1 MRKIMV
7 ANPKGG
13 CGKSTLSIH
22 IASWFARHDEIVY
35 LGDLDRQQSSRHW
48 LEARPSHLPTIQHW
62 EVCADDFQLP
72 PKHCNFSILDTPAG
86 LHGKRLKEA
95 LNVADKVVV
104 PVSSSRFDMLAT
116 REFFEEL
123 AATKAVRK
131 ERVDIGIV
139 GMRVDVRT
147 HAYAQLLEF
156 LQEFDLPVVT
166 CIPQSQR
173 YLQAA
178 DTGVTLFDSNSYPTA
193 VDIQWRPL
201 MNWLVSRHGPL

>member
-13 CGKSTLSIH
+13 CGKSTLSVH

-48 LEARPSHLPTIQHW
+48 LEARPDNLSPILHW
-62 EVCADDFQLP
+62 DISGDDFHLP
-72 PKHCNFSILDTPAG
+72 PKHCNFAILDTPAG
-86 LHGKRLKEA
+86 LHGKRLKDA
-95 LNVADKVVV
+95 LNIVDKVVV
-104 PVSSSRFDMLAT
+104 PVSASRFDMLAT

-123 AATKAVRK
+123 SATKAVRK

-139 GMRVDVRT
+139 GMRIDVRT

-156 LQEFDLPVVT
+156 LKEFHLPMVT
-166 CIPQSQR
+166 CIAQSQR

-178 DTGVTLFDSNSYPTA
+178 DTGVTLFDSGASTA
-193 VDIQWRPL
+193 IDIQWRPL
-201 MNWLVSRHGPL
+201 LNWLVSRH

>member
-13 CGKSTLSIH
+13 CGKSTLSVH

-48 LEARPSHLPTIQHW
+48 LEARPDHLAPIRHW
-62 EVCADDFQLP
+62 EVSAEDLDLP
-72 PKHCNFSILDTPAG
+72 PKHCNFAILDTPAG

-95 LNVADKVVV
+95 LNIVDKVVV

-123 AATKAVRK
+123 ATTKAVRK
-131 ERVDIGIV
+131 ERVDIGVV
-139 GMRVDVRT
+139 GMRVDIRT
-147 HAYAQLLEF
+147 QAYTQLLEF
-156 LQEFDLPVVT
+156 LEAFDLPVVT
-166 CIPQSQR
+166 CIAQSQR

-178 DTGVTLFDSNSYPTA
+178 DTGVTLFDNAANSAA
-193 VDIQWRPL
+193 VDSQWRPL
-201 MNWLVSRHGPL
+201 LNWLLRRQ

>member
-22 IASWFARHDEIVY
+22 IASWFAQHDEIVY

-48 LEARPSHLPTIQHW
+48 LEARPGNLATIKHW
-62 EVCADDFQLP
+62 EISADEFRLP
-72 PKHCNFSILDTPAG
+72 PKHCNFAILDTPAG

-95 LNVADKVVV
+95 LNAVDKVLV

-147 HAYAQLLEF
+147 HAYAQLQEF
-156 LQEFDLPVVT
+156 LEEFDLPVVT
-166 CIPQSQR
+166 CIAQSQR

-178 DTGVTLFDSNSYPTA
+178 DTGVTLFDNDASSVA

-201 MNWLVSRHGPL
+201 LNWLVSRH

>member
-22 IASWFARHDEIVY
+22 IASWFAQHDEIVY

-48 LEARPSHLPTIQHW
+48 LEARPGKLAPIRHW
-62 EVCADDFQLP
+62 EISDDDFQMP
-72 PKHCNFSILDTPAG
+72 PKNCNFAILDTPAG

-95 LNVADKVVV
+95 LNAADKVVV

-139 GMRVDVRT
+139 GMRVDIRT

-166 CIPQSQR
+166 CIAQSQR
-173 YLQAA
+173 YLQAV
-178 DTGVTLFDSNSYPTA
+178 DTGVTLFDNDANSVA

-201 MNWLVSRHGPL
+201 LNWLVSRH

>member
-13 CGKSTLSIH
+13 CGKSTLSVH

-48 LEARPSHLPTIQHW
+48 LEARPANLATIKHW
-62 EVCADDFQLP
+62 DVSGDEFKLP
-72 PKHCNFSILDTPAG
+72 PKHCNVAIFDTPAG
-86 LHGKRLKEA
+86 LHGKRLKEV
-95 LNVADKVVV
+95 LNEVDKVVV

-131 ERVDIGIV
+131 ERVDIGVV
-139 GMRVDVRT
+139 GMRVDIRT

-156 LQEFDLPVVT
+156 LREFDLPVVT
-166 CIPQSQR
+166 CIAQSQR

-178 DTGVTLFDSNSYPTA
+178 DTGVTLFDNDLNSTA

-201 MNWLVSRHGPL
+201 LN

>member
-1 MRKIMV
+1 L
-7 ANPKGG
+7 A
-13 CGKSTLSIH
+13 IH

-48 LEARPSHLPTIQHW
+48 LEARPAHLAPILSW
-62 EVCADDFQLP
+62 NVADGEFGMP
-72 PKHCNFSILDTPAG
+72 PANCNFAILDTPAG

-95 LNVADKVVV
+95 LNAVDKVVV
-104 PVSSSRFDMLAT
+104 PVSASRFDMLAT

-131 ERVDIGIV
+131 ERVDIGVV

-166 CIPQSQR
+166 CIAQSQR
-173 YLQAA
+173 YLQAV
-178 DTGVTLFDSNSYPTA
+178 DTGLTFFDTEANSVA
-193 VDIQWRPL
+193 VETQWRPL
-201 MNWLVSRHGPL
+201 LNWLVRRH

>member
-1 MRKIMV
+1 MR
-7 ANPKGG
+7 
-13 CGKSTLSIH
+13 LSIWETSTGSNQ
-22 IASWFARHDEIVY
+22 AGVGWT
-35 LGDLDRQQSSRHW
+35 
-48 LEARPSHLPTIQHW
+48 RPENLAIIKHW
-62 EVCADDFQLP
+62 EISADEFKLP
-72 PKHCNFSILDTPAG
+72 PKNCNIAILDTPAG

-95 LNVADKVVV
+95 LNAVDKVVV
-104 PVSSSRFDMLAT
+104 PVSSSRFDMLAA

-131 ERVDIGIV
+131 ERVDIGVV

-166 CIPQSQR
+166 CIAQSQR

-178 DTGVTLFDSNSYPTA
+178 DTGFTLFDNDSNSTV

-201 MNWLVSRHGPL
+201 LNWLVSRR

>member
-1 MRKIMV
+1 MV

-13 CGKSTLSIH
+13 CGKSTLSVH

-48 LEARPSHLPTIQHW
+48 LEARPGNLATIKHW
-62 EVCADDFQLP
+62 DISADEFKLP
-72 PKHCNFSILDTPAG
+72 PKHCNVAILDTPAG
-86 LHGKRLKEA
+86 LHGKRLKEV
-95 LNVADKVVV
+95 LNVVDKVVV

-131 ERVDIGIV
+131 ERVDIGVV

-147 HAYAQLLEF
+147 HAYGQLLEF

-166 CIPQSQR
+166 CIAQSQR

-178 DTGVTLFDSNSYPTA
+178 DTGVTLFDNDLNSTV

-201 MNWLVSRHGPL
+201 LNWLISRH

>member
-13 CGKSTLSIH
+13 CGKSTLSVH

-35 LGDLDRQQSSRHW
+35 LGDLDRQQSTRQW
-48 LEARPSHLPTIQHW
+48 LDARPSHLPVIRNW
-62 EVCADDFQLP
+62 VLSEDELQLP
-72 PKHCNFSILDTPAG
+72 PKHCNFAILDTPAG
-86 LHGKRLKEA
+86 LHGKQLKSV
-95 LNVADKVVV
+95 LNAVDKVVV

-131 ERVDIGIV
+131 ERVDIGVV

-156 LQEFDLPVVT
+156 LREFDLPVVT
-166 CIPQSQR
+166 CIAQSQR

-178 DTGVTLFDSNSYPTA
+178 DTGVTLFDNDLNSTV
-193 VDIQWRPL
+193 VDSQWRPL
-201 MNWLVSRHGPL
+201 LHWLVSRP

>member
-1 MRKIMV
+1 MV

-13 CGKSTLSIH
+13 CGKSTLSVH

-35 LGDLDRQQSSRHW
+35 LGDLDRQKSSAHW
-48 LEARPSHLPTIQHW
+48 LEARPTELSPIQHW
-62 EVCADDFQLP
+62 DVSADNFTLP
-72 PKHCNFSILDTPAG
+72 PKRCNFAILDTPAG

-95 LNVADKVVV
+95 LNAVDKVVV

-116 REFFEEL
+116 RDFFEEL

-147 HAYAQLLEF
+147 HAYAQLQEF
-156 LQEFDLPVVT
+156 LREFDLPVVT
-166 CIPQSQR
+166 CIAQSQR

-178 DTGVTLFDSNSYPTA
+178 DTGITLFDNDSNSTA

-201 MNWLVSRHGPL
+201 LNWLVHRH

>member
-1 MRKIMV
+1 MV

-13 CGKSTLSIH
+13 CGKSTLSVH

-48 LEARPSHLPTIQHW
+48 LEARPENLAPIRHW
-62 EVCADDFQLP
+62 EISCEEVQEP
-72 PKHCNFSILDTPAG
+72 PKTCNFAILDTPAG

-95 LNVADKVVV
+95 LSAVDKVVV
-104 PVSSSRFDMLAT
+104 PVSPSRFDMLAT
-116 REFFEEL
+116 RDFFEEL

-139 GMRVDVRT
+139 GMRVDTRT
-147 HAYAQLLEF
+147 QAYTQLLEF
-156 LQEFDLPVVT
+156 LREFDLPVVT
-166 CIPQSQR
+166 CIAQSQR

-178 DTGVTLFDSNSYPTA
+178 DTGVTLFDNDANSVA
-193 VDIQWRPL
+193 VNTQWRPL
-201 MNWLVSRHGPL
+201 LNWLVRRH

>member
-1 MRKIMV
+1 MRKLMV

-13 CGKSTLSIH
+13 CGKSTLAIH
-22 IASWFARHDEIVY
+22 MASWFAQHDEIVY

-48 LEARPSHLPTIQHW
+48 LDARPSNLAPIRHW
-62 EVCADDFQLP
+62 EISEDEVLLP
-72 PKHCNFSILDTPAG
+72 PKNCNFAILDTPAG

-95 LNVADKVVV
+95 LNSVHKVVV

-147 HAYAQLLEF
+147 HAYGQLLEF
-156 LQEFDLPVVT
+156 LKEFDLPVVT
-166 CIPQSQR
+166 CIAQSQR

-178 DTGVTLFDSNSYPTA
+178 DTGVTLFDKDANSVAIDT
-193 VDIQWRPL
+193 QWRPL
-201 MNWLVSRHGPL
+201 LNWLIRRH

>member
-35 LGDLDRQQSSRHW
+35 LGDMDRQQSSRYW
-48 LEARPSHLPTIQHW
+48 LESRPSRLATIRHW
-62 EVCADDFQLP
+62 EISGDEFQLP
-72 PKHCNFSILDTPAG
+72 PKNCNFAILDTPAG

-95 LNVADKVVV
+95 LNIVDKVVV
-104 PVSSSRFDMLAT
+104 PLSSSRFDMLAT

-123 AATKAVRK
+123 ASTKAVRK
-131 ERVDIGIV
+131 ERVDIGVV
-139 GMRVDVRT
+139 GMRVDART

-166 CIPQSQR
+166 CIAQSQR

-178 DTGVTLFDSNSYPTA
+178 DTGVTLFDNGSNSAAT
-193 VDIQWRPL
+193 DIQWRPL
-201 MNWLVSRHGPL
+201 LNWLVSRH

>member
-13 CGKSTLSIH
+13 CGKSTLAIH
-22 IASWFARHDEIVY
+22 MASWFARHDEIVY

-48 LEARPSHLPTIQHW
+48 LAARSAKLAPIRHW
-62 EVCADDFQLP
+62 EMSGDTIDLP
-72 PKHCNFSILDTPAG
+72 PRSCNIAILDTPAG

-95 LNVADKVVV
+95 LSKVDKVVV

-156 LQEFDLPVVT
+156 LHQFDLPVVT
-166 CIPQSQR
+166 CIAQSQR

-178 DTGVTLFDSNSYPTA
+178 DSGETLFDQDANSLA
-193 VDIQWRPL
+193 VDRQWRPL
-201 MNWLVSRHGPL
+201 LDWLVSRH

>member
-13 CGKSTLSIH
+13 CGKSTLAVH

-48 LEARPSHLPTIQHW
+48 LEARPSELSTIRHW
-62 EVCADDFQLP
+62 KISDDDFQLP
-72 PKHCNFSILDTPAG
+72 PKNCNFAILDTPAG

-95 LNVADKVVV
+95 LNAVDKVLV

-116 REFFEEL
+116 REFFKEL

-131 ERVDIGIV
+131 ELVDIGVV

-166 CIPQSQR
+166 CIAQSQR

-178 DTGVTLFDSNSYPTA
+178 DTGVTLFDNRSNTVA
-193 VDIQWRPL
+193 ADIQWRPL
-201 MNWLVSRHGPL
+201 INWLVSRH

>member
-13 CGKSTLSIH
+13 CGKSTLSVN

-48 LEARPSHLPTIQHW
+48 LEARPSNLATIRHW
-62 EVCADDFQLP
+62 EILDEDFKLP
-72 PKHCNFSILDTPAG
+72 PKNCNFAILDTPAG
-86 LHGKRLKEA
+86 LHGKRLKEV
-95 LNVADKVVV
+95 LNAADKVVV

-131 ERVDIGIV
+131 ERMDICVV

-166 CIPQSQR
+166 CIAQSQR

-178 DTGVTLFDSNSYPTA
+178 DTGVTLFDNDLNSTV
-193 VDIQWRPL
+193 VDVQWRPL
-201 MNWLVSRHGPL
+201 LNWLVSRHRP

>member
-13 CGKSTLSIH
+13 CGKSTLSVH
-22 IASWFARHDEIVY
+22 IASWFARHDEVVF

-48 LEARPSHLPTIQHW
+48 LAARPADLPLIRHW
-62 EVCADDFQLP
+62 EVFGDDFQLP
-72 PKHCNFSILDTPAG
+72 PKHCNFAILDTPAG
-86 LHGKRLKEA
+86 FHGKRLKEA
-95 LNVADKVVV
+95 LNVVDRVVV
-104 PVSSSRFDMLAT
+104 PVSPSRFDMLAT

-156 LQEFDLPVVT
+156 LKEFDLPVVT
-166 CIPQSQR
+166 CIAQAQG

-178 DTGVTLFDSNSYPTA
+178 DTGVTLFDNRSNSLA

-201 MNWLVSRHGPL
+201 LNWLVSRH

>member
-13 CGKSTLSIH
+13 CGKSTLSVH

-48 LEARPSHLPTIQHW
+48 LEARPDKLSPIRHW
-62 EVCADDFQLP
+62 EISGDDFQLP
-72 PKHCNFSILDTPAG
+72 PKHCNFAILDTPAG

-95 LNVADKVVV
+95 LNAVDKVVV

-131 ERVDIGIV
+131 ERVDIAVV

-147 HAYAQLLEF
+147 HAYTQLLEF
-156 LQEFDLPVVT
+156 LKEFDLPVVT
-166 CIPQSQR
+166 CIAQSQR

-178 DTGVTLFDSNSYPTA
+178 DTGVTLFDNDSNSAA

-201 MNWLVSRHGPL
+201 LNWLVSRH

>member
-13 CGKSTLSIH
+13 CGKSTLSVH

-48 LEARPSHLPTIQHW
+48 LEKRPGELAPIRYW
-62 EVCADDFQLP
+62 EVTEDDFKLP
-72 PKHCNFSILDTPAG
+72 PKHCNFAILDTPAG

-95 LNVADKVVV
+95 LNIVDKVLV

-116 REFFEEL
+116 GEFFEEL

-156 LQEFDLPVVT
+156 LQKFDLPVVT
-166 CIPQSQR
+166 CIAQSQR

-178 DTGVTLFDSNSYPTA
+178 DTGITLFDNDANSTA

-201 MNWLVSRHGPL
+201 LNWLVRRH

>member
-13 CGKSTLSIH
+13 CGKSTLAIH
-22 IASWFARHDEIVY
+22 IASWFAQHDEIVY

-48 LEARPSHLPTIQHW
+48 LEARPSHLHPIRHW
-62 EVCADDFQLP
+62 ELSEDGFEAP
-72 PKHCNFSILDTPAG
+72 PKNCNFAILDTPAG
-86 LHGKRLKEA
+86 LHGKRLKQA
-95 LNVADKVVV
+95 LNEVDKVVV
-104 PVSSSRFDMLAT
+104 PLSASRFDMQAT

-123 AATKAVRK
+123 AETKAVRK
-131 ERVDIGIV
+131 ERVDIGVV

-147 HAYAQLLEF
+147 HAYTQLLEF

-166 CIPQSQR
+166 CISQSQR

-178 DTGVTLFDSNSYPTA
+178 DTGVTLFDNHSNSVTA
-193 VDIQWRPL
+193 GIQWRPL
-201 MNWLVSRHGPL
+201 LDWLVSRR

>member
-13 CGKSTLSIH
+13 CGKSTLSVH

-35 LGDLDRQQSSRHW
+35 LGDLDRQQFSRHW
-48 LEARPSHLPTIQHW
+48 LEARPENLATI
-62 EVCADDFQLP
+62 
-72 PKHCNFSILDTPAG
+72 KHCNIAILDTPAG
-86 LHGKRLKEA
+86 LHGKRLKEV
-95 LNVADKVVV
+95 LNEVDKVVV

-139 GMRVDVRT
+139 GMRVDART

-166 CIPQSQR
+166 CIAQSQR

-178 DTGVTLFDSNSYPTA
+178 DTGVTLFDNDSNSTA

-201 MNWLVSRHGPL
+201 LNWLVSRHIPL